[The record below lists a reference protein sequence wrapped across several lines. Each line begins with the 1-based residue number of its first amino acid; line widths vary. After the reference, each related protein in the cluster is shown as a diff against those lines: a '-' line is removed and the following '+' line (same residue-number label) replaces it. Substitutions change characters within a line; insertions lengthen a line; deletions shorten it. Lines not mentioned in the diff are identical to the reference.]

1 MFLAQCLEKC
11 VCQCIC
17 LRCVCVEQRV
27 YSPSYLRRRKAAPHP
42 RLGRLLLNSI
52 VLCLAEEGAS
62 YQRSLPSSAEE
73 RLLPAE
79 VNHLGCSRLSASSA
93 FGLRQFSRPGARW
106 GPWRCP
112 QRMCFSTRPHLRA
125 PNASIM
131 CCFQSE
137 RRTAWPFRTSRICFL
152 N

>member
-1 MFLAQCLEKC
+1 MCLSVHLFTLC
-11 VCQCIC
+11 VC
-17 LRCVCVEQRV
+17 RTACVQPELPV
-27 YSPSYLRRRKAAPHP
+27 RRRKAAPHP
-42 RLGRLLLNSI
+42 WLGRLLLNSI

-93 FGLRQFSRPGARW
+93 FGLRQFSRPGAPW

-112 QRMCFSTRPHLRA
+112 QRMCFSTRPHLCA
-125 PNASIM
+125 PNASIT
-131 CCFQSE
+131 CCFQPE